1 MAASQKWDD
10 LVTRLG
16 SAVVMIAVGLVA
28 IWIGGWV
35 FGALVALI
43 CGAMVWELARMIGG
57 TQPVALL
64 LGGLAGGCLLV
75 AGFIPPGFALP
86 LLMAPAFVGLSQLK
100 RHRALFM
107 PFGTAVLLSGF
118 GMVALR
124 ADFGLTWLM
133 WLVIVVVVTDVAGYF
148 AGRMIGGPK
157 FWPRVSPKK
166 TWSGTVAGWIGA
178 AIVGLIFW
186 VFGLSGANVIG
197 VSIAVSMASQ
207 MGDIA
212 ESAMKRRVGVKDS
225 SSLIPGHGGLLD
237 RFDGML
243 GAALFLL
250 LVEQIIAFP
259 AVGAIP

>member
-1 MAASQKWDD
+1 MADKSGKWDD
-10 LVTRLG
+10 LIVRLG
-16 SAVVMIAVGLVA
+16 SAVVMVGVGLVA

-43 CGAMVWELARMIGG
+43 GGAMIWELVRLIGG
-57 TQPVALL
+57 GSQQALM
-64 LGGLAGGCLLV
+64 LAGLSGLCLLV
-75 AGFIPPGFALP
+75 GGVIPAGFALP

-100 RHRALFM
+100 AHRTVFM
-107 PFGTAVLLSGF
+107 TFSAAILLASF

-124 ADFGLTWLM
+124 QDYGMAWLM
-133 WLVIVVVVTDVAGYF
+133 WLVLVVVVTDVAGYF

-178 AIVGLIFW
+178 ALIGLIYW
-186 VFGLSGANVIG
+186 LSGTATASVIG

-212 ESAMKRRVGVKDS
+212 ESAVKRRVGVKDAS
-225 SSLIPGHGGLLD
+225 TLIPGHGGLLD

-250 LVEQIIAFP
+250 LVAQFLIFP
-259 AVGAIP
+259 AGGTP